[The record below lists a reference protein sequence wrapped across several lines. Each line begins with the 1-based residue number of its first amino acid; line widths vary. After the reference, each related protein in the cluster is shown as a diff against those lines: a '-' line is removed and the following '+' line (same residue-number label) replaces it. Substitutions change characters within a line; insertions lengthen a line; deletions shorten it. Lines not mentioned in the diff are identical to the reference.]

1 MKRENLPMKFY
12 GNELNDLCD
21 VILTQMFQAK
31 T

>member
-1 MKRENLPMKFY
+1 MKCENLQIKFS